1 MQTETLLYILLAGI
15 VALLIALFQYYR
27 KKKSMSKLNML
38 FSFLRFITV
47 FSVLLLL
54 INPKFDQVTLTTEK
68 ANLVIAIDN
77 SSSIKYL
84 NQDMETIN
92 FIEKLT
98 SNNELNRRFDLDLYT
113 FGESLKPHDSLNFSE
128 NQTNIHN
135 ALNQLSQVY
144 KQSTSPTIII
154 TDGNQ
159 TYGNDYQFASSYY
172 KQPIYPIILGDTI
185 SYIDL
190 KVEQLNV
197 NKYAFLKNKFPIEAI
212 LVYNG
217 KEAINSKFIVSDGN
231 STVYSKTI
239 NFSKTNNSSVI
250 NFTLPANKIGIKKY
264 KATLTPLLNEKNVN
278 NNSKNFAVE
287 IINQKTKI
295 AIVSDF
301 IHPDLGS
308 IKKSIESNE
317 QRLVSILSLKDIINQ
332 ITDFQLIILYQPN
345 NKFNQL
351 FSLLDA
357 QNKNRFF
364 IVGTK
369 SDLTYLNSINKFFNF
384 EITNQTEN
392 YQAEFN
398 LNFTPFIIEDINFES
413 FPPLSSNYGS
423 VYFSVPYETLIY
435 KTLNG
440 ISINEPLLA
449 TIESENRRE
458 AVLFGE
464 NIWKWRAQSYI
475 NSKTFNEFDDFIEK
489 IIQYITSDKK
499 KSRLNI
505 DYESF
510 YNGNSNI
517 LIKAEF
523 FDKNF
528 VFDTREKLNIT
539 VYDKV
544 SEKSNTFPLILKN
557 NNYQVDLSSLP
568 PSEYSFSIKTTNE
581 NLSKSGNFEILEYNI
596 EQQFLSAD
604 VTKLQHLA
612 TNSQGSTFFINNT
625 ENLINDLLK
634 DNRYNPIQKSSKNT
648 IPLIDWKFLLAIIA
662 LSLGL
667 EWILR
672 KYNGLI

>member
-392 YQAEFN
+392 YQAELN

-475 NSKTFNEFDDFIEK
+475 NSKSFNEFDDFIGK